1 MQEAQRT
8 PKRSYT
14 VATKQEVLGL
24 VETGLVDY
32 KVSELLG
39 IPRRTIR
46 TWIDQKWDI
55 LAYDGNKKRKK
66 IVPGGRPETF
76 PDPDGLVLFMN
87 EMREQERALTT
98 THIVN
103 WIKRHQADWLRSY
116 VARKKPGAGYQ
127 SLLSLLQ
134 RFCHRHGFSRQR
146 PGKNKQSQAAL
157 VEVRDKFAEEF
168 HREYRGFGPEAIYN
182 VDETGFHYDMPPK
195 YIWSARG
202 RDAKISTGEKH
213 SLRMTA
219 VLTVRANGD
228 KLPILFVIRGAPG
241 GRIETSELPLFP
253 RGHVYAVQQKA
264 WMDNTVWN
272 YYQRTL
278 LANNLLDHSVVL
290 LDNFASHV
298 NDDSYRIVHEEL
310 GSLLC
315 PIPPNATS
323 ICQPLDVGVMAPF
336 KRYLRDAWLTE
347 EMIDGEDGD
356 DFDTST
362 AGQKRLA
369 MVKRAIVAWDR
380 VSPVDIR
387 RSFEKALPVPTN
399 TE

>member
-24 VETGLVDY
+24 VEAGLVDY

-103 WIKRHQADWLRSY
+103 WIKHQADWLRSY

-157 VEVRDKFAEEF
+157 VEVRDKFAEF

-202 RDAKISTGEKH
+202 GDAKISTGEKH

-241 GRIETSELPLFP
+241 GRFETSELPLFP

-272 YYQRTL
+272 Y
-278 LANNLLDHSVVL
+278 
-290 LDNFASHV
+290 
-298 NDDSYRIVHEEL
+298 
-310 GSLLC
+310 
-315 PIPPNATS
+315 
-323 ICQPLDVGVMAPF
+323 
-336 KRYLRDAWLTE
+336 
-347 EMIDGEDGD
+347 
-356 DFDTST
+356 
-362 AGQKRLA
+362 
-369 MVKRAIVAWDR
+369 
-380 VSPVDIR
+380 
-387 RSFEKALPVPTN
+387 
-399 TE
+399 

>member
-1 MQEAQRT
+1 
-8 PKRSYT
+8 
-14 VATKQEVLGL
+14 
-24 VETGLVDY
+24 
-32 KVSELLG
+32 
-39 IPRRTIR
+39 
-46 TWIDQKWDI
+46 
-55 LAYDGNKKRKK
+55 
-66 IVPGGRPETF
+66 
-76 PDPDGLVLFMN
+76 
-87 EMREQERALTT
+87 MREQERALTT

-103 WIKRHQADWLRSY
+103 WIKRHQADWLCFY
-116 VARKKPGAGYQ
+116 VARKSPSAGYQ

-146 PGKNKQSQAAL
+146 PGKNKQSQGAL
-157 VEVRDKFAEEF
+157 VEVCDKFAVEF

-182 VDETGFHYDMPPK
+182 VYETGFHYDMPPK

-202 RDAKISTGEKH
+202 GDAKISTGEKH
-213 SLRMTA
+213 SLGMTA
-219 VLTVRANGD
+219 IFTVRANGD
-228 KLPILFVIRGAPG
+228 KLQILFVIRGAPG

-264 WMDNTVWN
+264 LMGNTMWN
-272 YYQRTL
+272 YYLRTL
-278 LANNLLDHSVVL
+278 LANNLSDHSVVL
-290 LDNFASHV
+290 LDNLASHV
-298 NDDSYRIVHEEL
+298 NDDTYRIVHDEL
-310 GSLLC
+310 GSQLC

-356 DFDTST
+356 DFDTPT

-369 MVKRAIVAWDR
+369 MVKRAIVAWDH

-387 RSFEKALPVPTN
+387 RSFEKALAVPTN

>member
-24 VETGLVDY
+24 VEAALVDY
-32 KVSELLG
+32 KLSELLG

-134 RFCHRHGFSRQR
+134 RTSKAKLPWSRCATSSQR
-146 PGKNKQSQAAL
+146 S
-157 VEVRDKFAEEF
+157 
-168 HREYRGFGPEAIYN
+168 REYRGFGPEAIYN
-182 VDETGFHYDMPPK
+182 VDETGFYYDMPPK

-202 RDAKISTGEKH
+202 GDAKISTGEKH

-272 YYQRTL
+272 YYLRTL
-278 LANNLLDHSVVL
+278 LANNLSDHSVVL

-298 NDDSYRIVHEEL
+298 NDDSY
-310 GSLLC
+310 
-315 PIPPNATS
+315 
-323 ICQPLDVGVMAPF
+323 
-336 KRYLRDAWLTE
+336 
-347 EMIDGEDGD
+347 
-356 DFDTST
+356 
-362 AGQKRLA
+362 
-369 MVKRAIVAWDR
+369 
-380 VSPVDIR
+380 
-387 RSFEKALPVPTN
+387 
-399 TE
+399 

>member
-24 VETGLVDY
+24 VEAGLVDY
-32 KVSELLG
+32 
-39 IPRRTIR
+39 
-46 TWIDQKWDI
+46 
-55 LAYDGNKKRKK
+55 
-66 IVPGGRPETF
+66 
-76 PDPDGLVLFMN
+76 
-87 EMREQERALTT
+87 
-98 THIVN
+98 
-103 WIKRHQADWLRSY
+103 
-116 VARKKPGAGYQ
+116 
-127 SLLSLLQ
+127 
-134 RFCHRHGFSRQR
+134 
-146 PGKNKQSQAAL
+146 KNKQSQAAL
-157 VEVRDKFAEEF
+157 VEVRDKFAEF

-202 RDAKISTGEKH
+202 GDANISTGEKH

-241 GRIETSELPLFP
+241 GRFETSELPLFP

-272 YYQRTL
+272 YYLRTL
-278 LANNLLDHSVVL
+278 LANNLSDHSVVL

-298 NDDSYRIVHEEL
+298 NDDSYRIVHEAL

-356 DFDTST
+356 DFDT
-362 AGQKRLA
+362 LPL
-369 MVKRAIVAWDR
+369 VKRD
-380 VSPVDIR
+380 
-387 RSFEKALPVPTN
+387 
-399 TE
+399 

>member
-1 MQEAQRT
+1 MTAFTQLYYVFTNGEHLSDLGR
-8 PKRSYT
+8 PC
-14 VATKQEVLGL
+14 EVLGL
-24 VETGLVDY
+24 VEAALVDY

-87 EMREQERALTT
+87 KMREQERALTT

-134 RFCHRHGFSRQR
+134 RTSKAKLPWSRCATSLQR
-146 PGKNKQSQAAL
+146 S
-157 VEVRDKFAEEF
+157 
-168 HREYRGFGPEAIYN
+168 REYRGFGPEAIYN

-202 RDAKISTGEKH
+202 GDAKISTGEKH

-272 YYQRTL
+272 YYLRTL
-278 LANNLLDHSVVL
+278 LANNLSDHSVVL

-356 DFDTST
+356 DFDTPT

>member
-1 MQEAQRT
+1 MLVISA
-8 PKRSYT
+8 SYEGRPC
-14 VATKQEVLGL
+14 EVLGL
-24 VETGLVDY
+24 VEAGLVDY

-87 EMREQERALTT
+87 KMREQERALTT
-98 THIVN
+98 MHIVN
-103 WIKRHQADWLRSY
+103 WIKPHQADWLRSY

-157 VEVRDKFAEEF
+157 VEVLDKFAEEF

-202 RDAKISTGEKH
+202 GDAKISTGEKH

-228 KLPILFVIRGAPG
+228 KLPILFVIRAAPG

-253 RGHVYAVQQKA
+253 RGYVYAVQQKA
-264 WMDNTVWN
+264 WMDNT
-272 YYQRTL
+272 
-278 LANNLLDHSVVL
+278 
-290 LDNFASHV
+290 
-298 NDDSYRIVHEEL
+298 
-310 GSLLC
+310 
-315 PIPPNATS
+315 
-323 ICQPLDVGVMAPF
+323 
-336 KRYLRDAWLTE
+336 
-347 EMIDGEDGD
+347 
-356 DFDTST
+356 
-362 AGQKRLA
+362 
-369 MVKRAIVAWDR
+369 
-380 VSPVDIR
+380 
-387 RSFEKALPVPTN
+387 
-399 TE
+399 

>member
-24 VETGLVDY
+24 VEAALVDY
-32 KVSELLG
+32 KLSELLG

-66 IVPGGRPETF
+66 IVPGGP
-76 PDPDGLVLFMN
+76 
-87 EMREQERALTT
+87 
-98 THIVN
+98 
-103 WIKRHQADWLRSY
+103 DWLRSY

-146 PGKNKQSQAAL
+146 PGKTKQSQAVL

-202 RDAKISTGEKH
+202 GDAKISTGEKH

-241 GRIETSELPLFP
+241 GRIETSELPQFP

-272 YYQRTL
+272 YYLRTL

-356 DFDTST
+356 DFDT
-362 AGQKRLA
+362 LPL
-369 MVKRAIVAWDR
+369 VKRD
-380 VSPVDIR
+380 
-387 RSFEKALPVPTN
+387 
-399 TE
+399 